1 MRIAILGTG
10 KMGGA
15 MANRLAAAGHDIVVW
30 NRTRSRAEALG
41 VGSVAATAAEAA
53 ENADVVISSL
63 TNADAVRATYL
74 GDNGAA
80 SAARK
85 QVFIEMSTAG
95 PNVNNEIAPA
105 IEHAGAEFVE
115 APIVGSTPAVGS
127 GTALILAAGEPGAI
141 ERARPVLAEFGEV
154 RAIGE
159 IGSAAILKLI
169 ANTMLGGTNAM
180 AAELMASGTKAG
192 LNAEDVFF
200 ILNRFA
206 PGLAA
211 RKAGFVEHRYEP
223 VLFATRDEFK
233 DLNQAND
240 LYRRIGAD
248 TPLASATR
256 ELYERVAQSS
266 ADLDMSAIN
275 SLYEEQTAEE
285 LPRSKR

>member
-15 MANRLAAAGHDIVVW
+15 MAKRLAAAGHDIAVW

-41 VGSVAATAAEAA
+41 IGTVAATASEAA
-53 ENADVVISSL
+53 AQADVVISSL
-63 TNADAVRATYL
+63 TNAEAVRATYM
-74 GDNGAA
+74 GVNGAVA
-80 SAARK
+80 GARK

-105 IEHAGAEFVE
+105 IEHAGADFVE
-115 APIVGSTPAVGS
+115 APIVGSTPAVES
-127 GTALILAAGEPGAI
+127 GTALVLAAGTQGAI

-154 RAIGE
+154 RAVGE

-169 ANTMLGGTNAM
+169 ANTMLGGVNAL
-180 AAELMASGTKAG
+180 AAELMAAGTKAG
-192 LNAEDVFF
+192 LKAEDVFF
-200 ILNRFA
+200 IVNRFA

-223 VLFATRDEFK
+223 VLFTTRDEVK

-240 LYRRIGAD
+240 LYRRIGAS
-248 TPLASATR
+248 TPLASTTR
-256 ELYERVAQSS
+256 ELFERTVQSA

-275 SLYEEQTAEE
+275 SLYEQQAAE
-285 LPRSKR
+285 RTS